1 MKKVD
6 NQKVLNTLKQFEQNA
21 RNGKKFII
29 DFMMSKPI
37 KLNFNDECFEV
48 VASTKTAI
56 QYTYN
61 SEVKNEIN

>member
-48 VASTKTAI
+48 VARTETAI
-56 QYTYN
+56 KYNYN
-61 SEVKNEIN
+61 SEKK